1 MGAVFR
7 PKDLGKSNRR
17 VIENALKD
25 LSPDTKDNVIKLL
38 NFWEG
43 KTSGNKLKQILGQNE
58 AEELL
63 RIITNDINL
72 SEDEKSRIRDT

>member
-7 PKDLGKSNRR
+7 PKDLGKTNRR

-25 LSPDTKDNVIKLL
+25 LSPDTKNSVIKLL
-38 NFWEG
+38 NSWEG
-43 KTSGNKLKQILGQNE
+43 KTSGNKLKRILGQNE

-63 RIITNDINL
+63 RNITNDINL
-72 SEDEKSRIRDT
+72 PQDEQS

>member
-7 PKDLGKSNRR
+7 PKDLGKANRR

-25 LSPDTKDNVIKLL
+25 LSPDTKDSVIKLL
-38 NFWEG
+38 NSWEG

-63 RIITNDINL
+63 RNITNDINCHKM
-72 SEDEKSRIRDT
+72 SNPE